1 MIGIVRYNAGNWGS
15 VAGALRRLGIP
26 AVSVETADEISRV
39 DGLIF
44 PGAGA
49 AQSAMN
55 DLGVRGLVD
64 ALRGYCK
71 PFLGLCL
78 GMQLLLDFSEEGP
91 TECLGIIRGNV
102 VRLPEGATSPHIG
115 WNRLS
120 TGQYAYFVHRYVCVP
135 ENPRVVTMTVEHGA
149 TLCAGIRQGNYFGVQ
164 WHPEKSGP
172 TGDRLFQSFA
182 VLCRRDACTTTCK

>member
-26 AVSVETADEISRV
+26 ATSVETADEISRV

-49 AQSAMN
+49 AQSAMA
-55 DLGVRGLVD
+55 DLRARGLVD
-64 ALRGYCK
+64 ALRGFRK

-78 GMQLLLDFSEEGP
+78 GMQLLLDFSEEGQ
-91 TECLGIIRGNV
+91 TECLGIVRGRV
-102 VRLPEGATSPHIG
+102 LPLPEGATSPHIG

-120 TGQYAYFVHRYVCVP
+120 TGKYAYFVHRYVCVP

-164 WHPEKSGP
+164 WHPEKSGR
-172 TGDRLFQSFA
+172 TGDRLLKSFA
-182 VLCRRDACTTTCK
+182 ALCRRDACTTTCK